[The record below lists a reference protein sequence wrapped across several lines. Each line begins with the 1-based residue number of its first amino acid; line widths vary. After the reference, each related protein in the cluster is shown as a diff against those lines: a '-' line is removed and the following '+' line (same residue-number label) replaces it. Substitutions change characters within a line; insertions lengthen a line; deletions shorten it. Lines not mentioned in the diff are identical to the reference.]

1 MLRTSVIWKSGWWWV
16 TNRSGWLLEL
26 LTELT
31 NQSKLLSH
39 LCTRLPLISLSLLGI
54 QSPIFLSP
62 VCATNYARK
71 RLEIMFTCLYFL
83 FMILTF
89 WEIKAL
95 CLSHKVIYNYMPTYL
110 INKWRRS
117 LTSMP
122 EQSTNCSTADQTYS
136 KKAAKSWFNWLTPQI
151 PWVFFWMCNRRKSIK
166 KSLILHKQPEP
177 EGEGTSSDRVIRG
190 RKLQVTENFI
200 DNHNGIGARLV

>member
-1 MLRTSVIWKSGWWWV
+1 MVTQPSGWQDKGANTQLISITLKVIFTDLYEIIGEISTTLFQQLVYSSWSVLAFYAGLRDFGSTV
-16 TNRSGWLLEL
+16 TFSNKSLDQNQ
-26 LTELT
+26 T

-83 FMILTF
+83 FMILTL

-95 CLSHKVIYNYMPTYL
+95 CCLMRWYIYT
-110 INKWRRS
+110 S
-117 LTSMP
+117 LPHLQM
-122 EQSTNCSTADQTYS
+122 
-136 KKAAKSWFNWLTPQI
+136 KK
-151 PWVFFWMCNRRKSIK
+151 
-166 KSLILHKQPEP
+166 EP
-177 EGEGTSSDRVIRG
+177 
-190 RKLQVTENFI
+190 N
-200 DNHNGIGARLV
+200 

>member
-1 MLRTSVIWKSGWWWV
+1 MVTEPSGWQDKGANTQLISITLKVIFTDLYEIIGEISTTLFQQLVYSSW
-16 TNRSGWLLEL
+16 SGLAFYAGLKDFGSAITFSNKSL
-26 LTELT
+26 DRNQT

-83 FMILTF
+83 FMILTL

-95 CLSHKVIYNYMPTYL
+95 CCLMRWYIYTCLLPT
-110 INKWRRS
+110 S
-117 LTSMP
+117 PTD
-122 EQSTNCSTADQTYS
+122 E
-136 KKAAKSWFNWLTPQI
+136 
-151 PWVFFWMCNRRKSIK
+151 
-166 KSLILHKQPEP
+166 
-177 EGEGTSSDRVIRG
+177 EG
-190 RKLQVTENFI
+190 
-200 DNHNGIGARLV
+200 A